1 MQPSN
6 VIMDDTIDRLIQRA
20 RRHRRRGESRK
31 AIVAL
36 REACLRDD
44 RAAWLWTLYG
54 VWLAELGQA
63 AEAQRALSHALWL
76 RRQAHDDGRVRS
88 TESVMSHLRTA
99 A

>member
-1 MQPSN
+1 ME
-6 VIMDDTIDRLIQRA
+6 TTTDRLIERA
-20 RRHRRRGESRK
+20 RRHRRRGEMRK

-54 VWLAELGQA
+54 VWLAETGHA
-63 AEAQRALSHALWL
+63 ADAQRALSHALWL
-76 RRQAHDDGRVRS
+76 RRQSHDEGRIRS